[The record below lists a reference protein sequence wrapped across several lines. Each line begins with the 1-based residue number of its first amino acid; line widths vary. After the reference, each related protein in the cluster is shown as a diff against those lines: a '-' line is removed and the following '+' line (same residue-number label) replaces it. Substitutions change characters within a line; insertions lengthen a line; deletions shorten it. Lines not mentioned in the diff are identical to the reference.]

1 MYEGGDGETVGG
13 RRRGERMT
21 AYAKDRP
28 PLFSPIRSANPA
40 GGGADQH
47 SHLPASLHLVR
58 APDGRESDFLL
69 YFHHRARS
77 VTLIPLLL
85 GSICY
90 THSRHT
96 LRGSPG
102 L

>member
-1 MYEGGDGETVGG
+1 MYGGGG
-13 RRRGERMT
+13 GGGKRGERMT
-21 AYAKDRP
+21 AHAEDRSL
-28 PLFSPIRSANPA
+28 LFSGIRSANP
-40 GGGADQH
+40 GGRGADH
-47 SHLPASLHLVR
+47 RSHLPAPLHLVR
-58 APDGRESDFLL
+58 GQMGGESDFLL

-77 VTLIPLLL
+77 FTLIPLLL